1 MTRRLAGAIC
11 VFALALAGAPARAAQ
26 TPKAG
31 REDPRMKTVDYDPAQ
46 VVRVVGAF
54 RTATQVILGDDET
67 IRHVA
72 LGDSSAW
79 DVAAEKNILF
89 LKPKERRGLTNLI
102 VTTDKAGAG
111 GEQTRNYTFELA
123 TRAGDNAGRGAATY
137 FQLRFRYPAD
147 HKVQVA
153 EVISA
158 EEAALRQKIVELKL
172 ERGVLEGV
180 RNLAYSEQGGPD
192 LLPSE
197 VSDNGRFTVLRFPA
211 AQAIPAVYAVAPDG
225 SEELTPFDV
234 RGEFVVVH
242 AVAKELRLRRGK
254 AVACIW
260 NDAYAPYGATTGTRT
275 AASDVDR
282 TDKGHPAP

>member
-1 MTRRLAGAIC
+1 MRRAAT
-11 VFALALAGAPARAAQ
+11 VALACLSVLLQAPPSLAVE

-31 REDPRMKTVDYDPAQ
+31 RADPRMKTVDYDPTQ

-54 RTATQVILGDDET
+54 RTATQVILGEDET
-67 IRHVA
+67 ILHVA

-102 VTTDKAGAG
+102 VTTSKAAPG

-123 TRAGDNAGRGAATY
+123 TRAGDNAGRGGATY
-137 FQLRFRYPAD
+137 FQLRFRYP
-147 HKVQVA
+147 VEA

-172 ERGVLEGV
+172 ERGVLEGQ
-180 RNLAYSEQGGPD
+180 RNLAYSEQGVSE

-197 VSDNGRFTVLRFPA
+197 ASDNGRFTVLRFPA
-211 AQAIPAVYAVAPDG
+211 AQPIPAVYAVAPDG

-242 AVAKELRLRRGK
+242 AVSKELRLRRGK

-260 NDAYAPYGATTGTRT
+260 NDAYAPYGATTGTHT

-282 TDKGHPAP
+282 TDKGQPAP